1 MYVVTKKKQKTK
13 KTDIRLEMLMHI
25 RQNLRV
31 MSEDDVRRDKEKR
44 KNENDRYLSVVL
56 VICQAI
62 QIHDVD
68 VR

>member
-1 MYVVTKKKQKTK
+1 
-13 KTDIRLEMLMHI
+13 MLMHI

>member
-1 MYVVTKKKQKTK
+1 MYVVAKKKQKTK

-44 KNENDRYLSVVL
+44 KKENDRYLLVVL

>member
-1 MYVVTKKKQKTK
+1 MYVVAKKKQKTK

>member
-1 MYVVTKKKQKTK
+1 MYVVAKKKKKTK

-31 MSEDDVRRDKEKR
+31 MSEDDVRRDKEKK